1 MPPPKPAAAY
11 PTTATVWTTGPGVTW
26 PRAPLPGRVRR
37 PAGRARCHAGRV
49 PQIVMVESCL
59 RDGHGGS
66 PTAVVLDGTGLD
78 DVEAVGIPA
87 RTGTSH
93 VAVIISGT
101 GQDPA
106 VRFFTS
112 TGELPGCGHGT
123 VAAIAAL
130 TLRGAGPT
138 GRLRI
143 AGRAVAV
150 SGVVGRGPDG
160 DVVVTAWF
168 DQGVVSRRDPT
179 AAELDAFLDALGLA
193 RAALHPDRVA
203 AVASPGRERLLLPLA
218 YRAVLAALR
227 PDARRLTAVSR
238 HFGQLGCL
246 VHVPADGS
254 RRAVARMFAPA
265 VGVPEDVANANS
277 TGCLAAVQFL
287 DGHGPD
293 VVVDQGDALG
303 SPSTVYA
310 HAARTDRGDVA
321 VQVGGAAR
329 LDDG

>member
-1 MPPPKPAAAY
+1 M
-11 PTTATVWTTGPGVTW
+11 
-26 PRAPLPGRVRR
+26 RVR
-37 PAGRARCHAGRV
+37 
-49 PQIVMVESCL
+49 SCL
-59 RDGHGGS
+59 RDGLGGS
-66 PTAVVLDGTGLD
+66 PTAVVLDGDGLD
-78 DVEAVGIPA
+78 DVNAMRLPA
-87 RTGTSH
+87 RTGASH
-93 VAVIISGT
+93 VAVITSLP
-101 GQDPA
+101 GQDPS

-130 TLRGAGPT
+130 ALRGDGLT

-143 AGRAVAV
+143 GGRPVAV
-150 SGVVGRGPDG
+150 SGVHADGPG
-160 DVVVTAWF
+160 GAVVTAWF

-179 AAELDAFLDALGLA
+179 AVELDAFLDALGLP
-193 RAALHPDRVA
+193 RTALHPDRPA

-218 YRAVLAALR
+218 DRAVLAALR

-246 VHVPADGS
+246 VHVPAEGS

-287 DGHGPD
+287 DGYGPD

-329 LDDG
+329 LHEG